1 MEGLYQT
8 NRVKTLKEKMVNEP
22 RYVSIEQARIIT
34 RVYQQNEDLSIP
46 MKRALSLK
54 AALEE
59 LEIGVEKE
67 ELIVGNRTKG
77 VRYGVVF
84 PESGCSWV
92 YNEIEN
98 LPYRPQ
104 DQFLVKEADIQ
115 EFKEVIYPYW
125 KGHSMED
132 VIRHQY
138 GQEIDAMAK
147 VVKINQKDHAQ
158 GHICPDSK
166 LWLELGPQGLI
177 KKAQEKLKT
186 CSKEHKEFYE
196 CTILVLQGACTFMQR
211 YHDYIKE
218 MLPHVESQYQATLQ
232 TVADNC
238 LHLSKRAP
246 ESFHEALQS
255 LWFLFVILHM
265 ESNASS
271 FSPGRI
277 DQYLYPF
284 YQKDKNAGII
294 DDQYALELLECLWL
308 KFNEIVYL
316 RNQHSAKYFAGFPI
330 GFNIAIGGLDE
341 NGQDTYNEISLL
353 CLKAQYHLGL
363 PQPNLSVR
371 LNKHSSHELMQEAIK
386 VVAKGSGMPQFF
398 NDEAIVQ
405 TMI

>member
-1 MEGLYQT
+1 M
-8 NRVKTLKEKMVNEP
+8 
-22 RYVSIEQARIIT
+22 
-34 RVYQQNEDLSIP
+34 
-46 MKRALSLK
+46 
-54 AALEE
+54 
-59 LEIGVEKE
+59 
-67 ELIVGNRTKG
+67 
-77 VRYGVVF
+77 
-84 PESGCSWV
+84 C
-92 YNEIEN
+92 
-98 LPYRPQ
+98 
-104 DQFLVKEADIQ
+104 
-115 EFKEVIYPYW
+115 
-125 KGHSMED
+125 
-132 VIRHQY
+132 IR
-138 GQEIDAMAK
+138 DRAK

-196 CTILVLQGACTFMQR
+196 CTILVLQGACTFMRR

-284 YQKDKNAGII
+284 YQKEMCIRDR
-294 DDQYALELLECLWL
+294 CL
-308 KFNEIVYL
+308 
-316 RNQHSAKYFAGFPI
+316 S
-330 GFNIAIGGLDE
+330 D
-341 NGQDTYNEISLL
+341 IS
-353 CLKAQYHLGL
+353 
-363 PQPNLSVR
+363 
-371 LNKHSSHELMQEAIK
+371 
-386 VVAKGSGMPQFF
+386 
-398 NDEAIVQ
+398 
-405 TMI
+405 